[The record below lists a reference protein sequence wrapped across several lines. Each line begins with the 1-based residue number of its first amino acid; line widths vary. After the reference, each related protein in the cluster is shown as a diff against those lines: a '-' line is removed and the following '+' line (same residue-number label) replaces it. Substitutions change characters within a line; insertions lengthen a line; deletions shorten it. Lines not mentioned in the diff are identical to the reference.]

1 MKKIVYYIRCSTM
14 EQNPN
19 LQIKD
24 LDSICDVP
32 HDIYKEN
39 ESAWADNVIRPEFN
53 KILALIKKRKITDL
67 YVWDLDRA
75 YRNRKRLQE
84 FFVLCKTYNCKI
96 HSYRQKWLE
105 SINSIPAPFDEIVQ
119 DMLINIFGWIAE
131 EESSK
136 RSERIK
142 LAIKKSDKGTF
153 SYKGNKWGKKSLP
166 QQTVNQILELHKQ
179 GKSIRQIASEV
190 TFFDKNRNEK
200 KVSKS
205 AVHKLVSQMSP

>member
-1 MKKIVYYIRCSTM
+1 MKKVAYYIRCSTA
-14 EQNPN
+14 EQNPE

-24 LDSICDVP
+24 LDSLCIEP
-32 HDIYKEN
+32 HDVYKEN
-39 ESAWADNVIRPEFN
+39 ESAWADNVTRPEFN
-53 KILALIKKRKITDL
+53 KVLALIKKRKITDL

-179 GKSIRQIASEV
+179 GKSIRQIANEV

-205 AVHKLVSQMSP
+205 AVHKLVSQISP